1 MSDLVVAE
9 RPTELVASFALRWRK
24 ALIEPCRAFERPCP
38 QNRYEVARMGI
49 VSIDESELAVQV
61 DAYGEGSTTDLLV
74 RQVRLEAEDIISI
87 ELAAAVGEVLPQWE
101 PGAHVDV
108 FLGSG
113 LIRQYSLC
121 GATADRT
128 RYRIAVLREIEGR
141 GGSAELHRDV
151 RVGATVTVGR
161 PRNHFRIPDAAGYLC
176 IAGGV
181 GVTPIVSVVEDA
193 AKRGL
198 PVRLVYGGRTRK
210 SMSFVEELQA
220 LLPEQ
225 ALDLVPQDE
234 LGLIDLASTVG
245 ALPDGWVI
253 CACGPGPMLAAL
265 ETTCDAAGLRD
276 RLVVERFT
284 ATEDLDAQLAGLENR
299 PVTVELARSGVTV
312 EVAADQSI
320 LEAIQDIAPVL
331 SSCTEGY
338 CGTCETRVL
347 RGTPEHR
354 DTVLTDEERASNKIM
369 MVCVGRALSP
379 ALTLDL

>member
-1 MSDLVVAE
+1 MS
-9 RPTELVASFALRWRK
+9 
-24 ALIEPCRAFERPCP
+24 
-38 QNRYEVARMGI
+38 I
-49 VSIDESELAVQV
+49 VSIDESGRAVQA
-61 DAYGEGSTTDLLV
+61 DAYGEESATTLLV

-87 ELAAAVGEVLPQWE
+87 ELAAIDDEVLPQWE

-128 RYRIAVLREIEGR
+128 CYRIAVLRELEGR

-151 RVGATVTVGR
+151 RVGAMVKVGR

-181 GVTPIVSVVEDA
+181 GVTPILSVVEDA
-193 AKRGL
+193 SARGV
-198 PVRLVYGGRTRK
+198 PVRLVYGGRSRR

-220 LLPEQ
+220 LLPQQ
-225 ALDLVPQDE
+225 AIDLVPQDE
-234 LGLIDLASTVG
+234 MGLIDLASTVA

-265 ETTCDAAGLRD
+265 EKTCDVAGMRD
-276 RLVVERFT
+276 RLIVERFT
-284 ATEDLDAQLAGLENR
+284 ANEDLEGQLAAAENR

-320 LEAIQDIAPVL
+320 LEAVQDLALVL

-354 DTVLTDEERASNKIM
+354 DTVLSDEERASNEIM
-369 MVCVGRALSP
+369 MVCVSRALTP
-379 ALTLDL
+379 DLTLDL